1 MLKTIALAI
10 AVVVAGILLYATTR
24 PDTFRIERSAT
35 FQAPPDKVFALI
47 NDFRNWG
54 GWSPWEKKDPA
65 MKRTMSTT
73 TSGQGAHYAW
83 DGNKEVGQGS
93 MTITESVPPSK
104 IAINLDFAKPF
115 EAHNQVEFTLTNEG
129 NGTRVTWAMFGPVPY
144 VSKIMHLFFDI
155 DRMVGGDFE
164 AGLANLKA
172 LAEKSP
178 EKS

>member
-1 MLKTIALAI
+1 MLKTIGLAI
-10 AVVVAGILLYATTR
+10 VVVVVGILLYATTR

-35 FQAPPDKVFALI
+35 LQAPPEKVFALI

-65 MKRTMSTT
+65 MKRTFGTT

-93 MTITESVPPSK
+93 MTITESTPPTK
-104 IAINLDFAKPF
+104 IALNLDFIKPF
-115 EAHNQVEFTLTNEG
+115 EAHNQVEFTLAKEG
-129 NGTRVTWAMFGPVPY
+129 DGTRVTWAMHGPVPY
-144 VSKIMHLFFDI
+144 VGKIMHLFFNMDK
-155 DRMVGGDFE
+155 MVGGDFE

-172 LAEKSP
+172 LSEKAP
-178 EKS
+178 AKS